1 MTKTIDALLLRADT
15 TAEWVQVPVDGQGST
30 LAGLQALV
38 GGWIE
43 PVSLGEETVM
53 WANEE
58 GYFKA
63 AAGEPGFGRNLFAT
77 VLAVAAN
84 GGWTPIVGPCVITGA
99 QGPRTV
105 ALPRQQGDQILTLL
119 ASRDW
124 SPA

>member
-1 MTKTIDALLLRADT
+1 MTKTIDALLLRADN
-15 TAEWVQVPVDGQGST
+15 TAEWVQVPVDDEGST

-43 PVSLGEETVM
+43 AVSLGDETVM

-58 GYFKA
+58 GYLKA
-63 AAGEPGFGRNLFAT
+63 AAGKPGFGRNPFAS

-84 GGWTPIVGPCVITGA
+84 GGWSPIVGPCVVTGD
-99 QGPRTV
+99 QGSRTV
-105 ALPRQQGDQILTLL
+105 ALPREQGDQILTLH

-124 SPA
+124 IPA